1 LPYLWNKAVHR
12 RHDETQYSTMK
23 SNARYPGLVASL
35 FALLFLTSCGDIQQD
50 LKLNSNGSGTLET
63 TFDLG
68 EMMSMLQG
76 FEDMTPVDEMEETG
90 DEPTDREKLVEPETD
105 PAEELPEEEKDPMQ
119 LLIEKV
125 TDPTYPRD
133 FDTLIAFSTIM
144 PDSVRKTEKRM
155 DLVEK
160 LKLRITS
167 PANSASMAFGIVMA
181 FDSPAQLK
189 ELVTYMENMDS
200 TTTGIMPNA
209 GTGGIQSESFMVFEA
224 DMKAGWIRFDDV
236 DYSEMAGE
244 FGMAGD
250 STLSEEDLGMME
262 MMFGNS
268 KIKSVVHVPG
278 EVTSCTNPDAI
289 ITKDDKVIV
298 EYGMM
303 DVLRQKKIP
312 GYQINFKPK
321 K

>member
-1 LPYLWNKAVHR
+1 MKATNRISGFVI
-12 RHDETQYSTMK
+12 
-23 SNARYPGLVASL
+23 
-35 FALLFLTSCGDIQQD
+35 ALLALFVLTSCGDIRQD

-76 FEDMTPVDEMEETG
+76 FEDMTPVDELEETG
-90 DEPTDREKLVEPETD
+90 DEPTDKEKLVDPEAET
-105 PAEELPEEEKDPMQ
+105 AEEAPEEEKDPMQ
-119 LLIEKV
+119 QLIEKV
-125 TDPTYPRD
+125 TDPAYPRD
-133 FDTLIAFSTIM
+133 FDTLIAFTSIM
-144 PDSVRKTEKRM
+144 PDSVRKAEKRM
-155 DLVEK
+155 DLAEK

-167 PANSASMAFGIVMA
+167 PANSASMAFGIVMD

-200 TTTGIMPNA
+200 TTTGIVPNA
-209 GTGGIQSESFMVFEA
+209 GSGGLKSESFMVFEA

-250 STLSEEDLGMME
+250 STLSDEDMGMME

-298 EYGMM
+298 EYGMI
-303 DVLRQKKIP
+303 DILKKKKIP

>member
-1 LPYLWNKAVHR
+1 MKAP
-12 RHDETQYSTMK
+12 
-23 SNARYPGLVASL
+23 ARVSGLVFTLLSV
-35 FALLFLTSCGDIQQD
+35 FALTSCGDIRQD
-50 LKLNSNGSGTLET
+50 LTLNSNGSGTLET

-90 DEPTDREKLVEPETD
+90 DEPIDIEKPTEPETD
-105 PAEELPEEEKDPMQ
+105 PAEEMPEEEKDPMQ
-119 LLIEKV
+119 QLIDKV
-125 TDPTYPRD
+125 TDPAYPQD
-133 FDTLIAFSTIM
+133 FDTLIAFTSIM
-144 PDSVRKTEKRM
+144 PDSVRKADKRM
-155 DLVEK
+155 DLAEK

-167 PANSASMAFGIVMA
+167 PANSASMAFGIVMD

-189 ELVTYMENMDS
+189 ELVAYMESMDNN
-200 TTTGIMPNA
+200 TTGLVPNA

-244 FGMAGD
+244 FGMSGD
-250 STLSEEDLGMME
+250 STLSDEDLGMME

-278 EVTSCTNPDAI
+278 EVTSCTNPNAI